1 MREIVS
7 LANLRD
13 HHPSEARMRDVTSL
27 NESLSHLVI
36 NCCNSNVLKYINM
49 TKLIMKSIHVKLTLP
64 LSLLLFDLGTK
75 WWLVEQV
82 DGPDR
87 YFYGFPF
94 MYKTTS
100 LATSMCTEYILLPMV
115 VDLMI
120 YFLVIY
126 VLVVVLHKKFNLVP
140 HAAMIISAYVV
151 VFLYLFFSVLI
162 VDVVY
167 TPIFTDDGFA
177 ITIKETGLYLVG
189 MMH

>member
-1 MREIVS
+1 
-7 LANLRD
+7 
-13 HHPSEARMRDVTSL
+13 
-27 NESLSHLVI
+27 
-36 NCCNSNVLKYINM
+36 
-49 TKLIMKSIHVKLTLP
+49 
-64 LSLLLFDLGTK
+64 
-75 WWLVEQV
+75 V

-115 VDLMI
+115 VDLII

-126 VLVVVLHKKFNLVP
+126 VFVVVLQKKFNLVP
-140 HAAMIISAYVV
+140 HAAIIVSAYVV
-151 VFLYLFFSVLI
+151 VFLYLFFSVFI

-167 TPIFTDDGFA
+167 KPIFTDNGFA